1 MRRRPAARQVILRGL
16 AAGIGVVLGV
26 VPLGAQDTPP
36 DTVTGP
42 RTEKPAPSLG
52 PEGWVQ
58 GAILAGGG
66 VTTIRGT
73 GVAVAHLAGQVALG
87 PRLRIGAEAVLPLDG
102 ASLSAEGS
110 SDGSA
115 LYLGYGGARVEVLP
129 GASHWT
135 AGVLLGAGTARV
147 RTPGSGS
154 NLADRNFLVVEPGV
168 RLSTG
173 TLGPL
178 RHGIAL
184 SGRIPLGSPALPG
197 VRKGDLYGVSISLTT
212 EWVRDP

>member
-1 MRRRPAARQVILRGL
+1 MPRLPAAWQAIFRGL
-16 AAGIGVVLGV
+16 AAGIGIVLGV
-26 VPLGAQDTPP
+26 VPLAAQDTLP

-42 RTEKPAPSLG
+42 RTERPVPSLG
-52 PEGWVQ
+52 PEGWVE
-58 GAILAGGG
+58 GAILAGVG
-66 VTTIRGT
+66 VTTLRGT
-73 GVAVAHLAGQVALG
+73 GVAVAHLAGQIALG

-102 ASLSAEGS
+102 ARLAAEGS
-110 SDGSA
+110 SEGSA
-115 LYLGYGGARVEVLP
+115 VYLGYGGARVEVLP
-129 GASHWT
+129 GASRWT

-147 RTPGSGS
+147 RTPGGS
-154 NLADRNFLVVEPGV
+154 DLANRNFLVVEPGV

-178 RHGIAL
+178 RHGVAL

-197 VRKGDLYGVSISLTT
+197 VRKGDLYGISISLTT